1 MREKSGVPA
10 CPTAEQA
17 PVASSRGQA
26 PQREVPYDEK
36 LFFESFYKASVRG
49 AVSDRVTMGS
59 ISDPEARFHYNATEN
74 SIIRALLRRE
84 PPPEGAMVETWRFME
99 QRRRRRLLDVG
110 SGTGHWIDFFRE
122 AFLVSEAVGV
132 EITAE
137 MGAYLRDKYQDDPA
151 VTILESD
158 IADPAFSPEAIGGLV
173 DFVSAIGVLF
183 HIVDD
188 ERWRRAVKNLAGVLK
203 PDGLLLVGGDFGAE
217 TANVQFN
224 KIDEFS
230 SWAEHDGMPDGP
242 ERRVNK
248 RVRSLGHWHRVAAG
262 CGLEI
267 VDLVRTDQ
275 ERFITTPENDLLVLA
290 RGA

>member
-1 MREKSGVPA
+1 MREKSGVSAYPA
-10 CPTAEQA
+10 AEEA
-17 PVASSRGQA
+17 PVTSEPDQT
-26 PQREVPYDEK
+26 PVREVAYDEK
-36 LFFESFYKASVRG
+36 LFFESFYKSSVRG
-49 AVSDRVTMGS
+49 EVSDRVTMGS

-84 PPPEGAMVETWRFME
+84 PPPDGAMVETWRFME
-99 QRRRRRLLDVG
+99 QRRQRRLLDIG
-110 SGTGHWIDFFRE
+110 SGTGHWLDFFRE
-122 AFLVSEAVGV
+122 AFLVAEAVGV

-137 MGAYLRDKYQDDPA
+137 MGAYLRDKYRDDPA

-158 IADPAFSPEAIGGLV
+158 IADPAFCPEAIGGLV
-173 DFVSAIGVLF
+173 DFVSAIGVMF

-188 ERWRRAVKNLAGVLK
+188 ERWQCAVKNLSGVLK
-203 PDGLLLVGGDFGAE
+203 PDGLLLVGGDFGTE

-230 SWAEHDGMPDGP
+230 TWAEHDGAPDGA
-242 ERRVNK
+242 EVRVNK
-248 RVRSLGHWHRVAAG
+248 RVRSLGHWHRVAAD

-275 ERFITTPENDLLVLA
+275 ERAITTPENDLLVLA
-290 RGA
+290 RSA